1 MARQTTKAL
10 ISQHA
15 KVFDHYVDSPV
26 RLEVTE
32 VDQATLD
39 KLSAELV
46 DRANSGNDGLAYR
59 WLFPYDD
66 PQ

>member
-1 MARQTTKAL
+1 MARQTTRSL
-10 ISQHA
+10 IGQHA
-15 KVFDHYVDSPV
+15 KVFNHYVDAPV

-32 VDQATLD
+32 ADQATLD
-39 KLSAELV
+39 TLSAELV
-46 DRANSGNDGLAYR
+46 DRANSDNDGLAYR